1 MRFAAIA
8 AICATLFA
16 VAAPAAAQKDVGE
29 PLEHFLSTRAV
40 DGQWRQPDDPVARIV
55 DDFNADGMLDVALWQ
70 ARDHAGRRDG
80 PVFLYF
86 TRKDGRFAAAGSI
99 LADPDTLF
107 RVAAEPGGGA
117 RLLVCHAGAVT
128 RGYEVHGF
136 IVTELPRAGLPREC
150 GAGAMP
156 AVERLD
162 MARYRASGLQAWI
175 RREKAAN

>member
-1 MRFAAIA
+1 MHRTAMAASFAA
-8 AICATLFA
+8 LFA
-16 VAAPAAAQKDVGE
+16 VVAPAAAQKDVGE
-29 PLEHFLSTRAV
+29 PLEHFFATKTV
-40 DGQWRQPDDPVARIV
+40 DGQLRQPDDPVARLV

-70 ARDHAGRRDG
+70 TRDHAGRRGG

-86 TRKDGRFAAAGSI
+86 SRKDGRFAAAGSI

-107 RVAAEPGGGA
+107 RVVAEPGGGA

-150 GAGAMP
+150 GAEAMP
-156 AVERLD
+156 EVERLD

-175 RREKAAN
+175 RR